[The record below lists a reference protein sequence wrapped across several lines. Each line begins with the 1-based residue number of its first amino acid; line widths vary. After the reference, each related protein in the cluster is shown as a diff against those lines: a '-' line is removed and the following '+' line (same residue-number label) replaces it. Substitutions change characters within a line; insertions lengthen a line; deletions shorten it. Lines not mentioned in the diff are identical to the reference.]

1 MNGTIDF
8 DTVARAGA
16 DYPALAQLFGGYYH
30 QDWQEDHASPEAALQ
45 AFVRD
50 TSAKTVNAAATEIDR
65 LLNAG
70 FDDAGLAQMLTDGF
84 DCNYVAETDGVTA
97 LAWLNEVRDG
107 LRAAAA

>member
-1 MNGTIDF
+1 MNGTINL

-16 DYPALAQLFGGYYH
+16 DYPALAQLFGGYFH

-50 TSAKTVNAAATEIDR
+50 TSGETVTAAASEIDR

-70 FDDAGLAQMLTDGF
+70 FDDAGLAQMLTGGF
-84 DCNYVAETDGVTA
+84 DCNYVAGTDGVTA
-97 LAWLNEVRDG
+97 LAWLNKVRDE
-107 LRAAAA
+107 LRAAAV